1 MAREYSRT
9 DRVADHLRE
18 ELAQLIQ
25 RQMRDPRVEMVSI
38 TDVEVSK
45 DLAHA
50 KVFYTVLGKD
60 SAEEARPVTETLN
73 KAAGFLRSQLSKGS
87 TLRTVPALQFR
98 FDASVGRGRFMEDLI
113 ERAVESDRHSAGDAA
128 ETVEGQVKE

>member
-25 RQMRDPRVEMVSI
+25 REMRDPRVEMVSI

-50 KVFYTVLGKD
+50 RVFYTVLGKD
-60 SAEEARPVTETLN
+60 SADEAKPVTEALN
-73 KAAGFLRSQLSKGS
+73 KAAGFLRSLLSKGS

-98 FDASVGRGRFMEDLI
+98 FDTSVGRGRYMEDLI
-113 ERAVESDRHSAGDAA
+113 ERAVGSDRQASD
-128 ETVEGQVKE
+128 EPVQD

>member
-25 RQMRDPRVEMVSI
+25 REMRDPRVEMVSI

-50 KVFYTVLGKD
+50 RVFYTVLGKD
-60 SAEEARPVTETLN
+60 SADEAKPVTEALN
-73 KAAGFLRSQLSKGS
+73 KAAGFLRSLLSKGS

-98 FDASVGRGRFMEDLI
+98 FDTSVGRGRYLEDLI
-113 ERAVESDRHSAGDAA
+113 ERAVGSDRQASD
-128 ETVEGQVKE
+128 EPVQD

>member
-1 MAREYSRT
+1 MAREYNRT

-25 RQMRDPRVEMVSI
+25 RQMRDPRVEMVNI

-113 ERAVESDRHSAGDAA
+113 ERAVESDRNGAD
-128 ETVEGQVKE
+128 EQLEGQVKD